1 MSTYLLRRALV
12 LIPMVFII
20 SAIVFGAIRLIPVDP
35 AELVVGPYASMEQRE
50 LARQKLGLDQPIPLQ
65 YLTYLRNALQGDL
78 GRSLKSG
85 KEVTLL
91 IRDTLPNT
99 LLLGG
104 VALVVA
110 YGVAIP
116 LGVMAAVR
124 QNTLLDQLAMGFALL
139 GIAVPPFWLGLILI
153 LVFAV
158 GLHWLP
164 ATGSGSWQH
173 VILPALTLGLEGT
186 ALTARMTR
194 SSMLEVLRQDY
205 VRAARAKGLRDR
217 QVVFLHAMKNALI
230 PIISLLGLRMG
241 WVVGGAVIVETVFAW
256 PGIGRLLVEGI
267 LNRDYP
273 VVQGVL
279 VMLGASVMI
288 ANLIADGLYTL
299 ADPRIRYAA
308 R

>member
-1 MSTYLLRRALV
+1 MAQYLIRRLLM
-12 LIPMVFII
+12 LIPMLLII

-35 AELVVGPYASMEQRE
+35 AELVVGPYASAEQRE
-50 LARQKLGLDQPIPLQ
+50 LARQKLGLDKPIPVQ
-65 YLTYLRNALQGDL
+65 YVAYLGSALQGDL

-99 LLLGG
+99 LLLGV
-104 VALVVA
+104 VALAIAYLVA
-110 YGVAIP
+110 VP
-116 LGVMAAVR
+116 MGVMAAVR
-124 QNTLLDQLAMGFALL
+124 QNTILDQLAMGFAML
-139 GIAVPPFWLGLILI
+139 GIAVPHFWLGLILI

-158 GLHWLP
+158 SLHWLP
-164 ATGSGSWQH
+164 ATGSGTPQH
-173 VILPALTLGLEGT
+173 LILPALTLGLEGT

-205 VRAARAKGLRDR
+205 VRAARAKGLREQ
-217 QVVFLHAMKNALI
+217 QVVYLHALKNALI

-241 WVVGGAVIVETVFAW
+241 WLVGGAVIVETVFAW
-256 PGIGRLLVEGI
+256 PGMGRLLVDGI
-267 LNRDYP
+267 LTRDYP

-279 VMLGASVMI
+279 VMLGASVLI

-299 ADPRIRYAA
+299 ADPRITYTAS
-308 R
+308 